1 MSATLIARDL
11 TLSFGDHLVLESVDV
26 TLATR
31 ARVGVVGPNGTGKT
45 TLLRVLAG
53 LQAPDRGSV
62 SLAPPTATV
71 GYLPQEPERGAGEAV
86 RDFLARRTGVT
97 VATAELDAATQTI
110 ETDHDRY
117 DLALHRWLALGG
129 ADLDARIGPMW
140 AGLGLD
146 DRLLDQDM
154 ASLSGG
160 QAARASLGAILLAQF
175 DVFLLDEPTNDLD
188 FDGLE
193 RLERFLDDLPGASM
207 IVSHDRAFLERTITS
222 VLELDE
228 RSHQSS
234 VFSGGWLAYLDERA
248 TARRHAEEAY
258 DEYRERRRSLED
270 RARAQRQWAAQGV
283 RKAKRDPK
291 DNDKAQRDFRLNRT
305 EKQAAKVRV
314 TEKALERL
322 EEIEKPW
329 EGWQLQLSIATAPR
343 SGAVV
348 ARLEQA
354 VVRRGDFTLGPLD
367 LEIGWAERVAIL
379 GSNGS
384 GKTTLLGALLGR
396 LPLESGRHWLGP
408 GVVVGEIDQARVSL
422 TSDDSVLE
430 AFVRA
435 SGTSRQQDARSL
447 LAKFGLS
454 AEHVARRATS
464 LSPGER
470 TRAVL
475 ALLMA
480 RGTNCLVLDEPT
492 NHLDLTAIEQLE
504 QALDTYDGT
513 LLLVTHDRRLLDA
526 VRIDRT
532 ITLRGRTATE
542 GGNPATGGSPAS
554 RRTNTAV

>member
-11 TLSFGDHLVLESVDV
+11 TLSFGDHLVLDGVDV
-26 TLATR
+26 TLAAR
-31 ARVGVVGPNGTGKT
+31 ARVGVIGPNGTGKT

-53 LQAPDRGSV
+53 LHPPDRGSV
-62 SLAPPTATV
+62 SLAPPSATV
-71 GYLPQEPERGAGEAV
+71 GYLPQEPERRPGETV
-86 RDFLARRTGVT
+86 RAFLARRTGVT
-97 VATAELDAATQTI
+97 AATAELDAATATI
-110 ETDHDRY
+110 EADHDRY
-117 DLALHRWLALGG
+117 DIALQRWLALGG
-129 ADLDARIGPMW
+129 ADLDSRIGPMW
-140 AGLGLD
+140 AGLGLAEL
-146 DRLLDQDM
+146 LLDQDM
-154 ASLSGG
+154 TTLSGG
-160 QAARASLGAILLAQF
+160 QAARASLGAILLSQF

-193 RLERFLDDLPGASM
+193 RLERFLDELPGAAM

-228 RSHQSS
+228 HTHRGRL
-234 VFSGGWLAYLDERA
+234 FAGGWLSYLEERA
-248 TARRHAEEAY
+248 TARRHAEETYA
-258 DEYRERRRSLED
+258 EYREKRRGLED
-270 RARAQRQWAAQGV
+270 RARAQRQWAVQGV
-283 RKAKRDPK
+283 RKEKRDPK

-322 EEIEKPW
+322 DEVEKPW
-329 EGWQLQLSIATAPR
+329 EGWQLQLSIASAPR

-348 ARLEQA
+348 ARLEHA
-354 VVRRGDFTLGPLD
+354 VVHRGDFTLGPVD
-367 LEIGWAERVAIL
+367 VEIGWAERVAIL
-379 GSNGS
+379 GPNGS

-396 LPLESGRHWLGP
+396 LPLASGTQWLGP
-408 GVVVGEIDQARVSL
+408 GVVVGEIDQARTSL
-422 TSDDSVLE
+422 TSDANVLD

-435 SGTSRQQDARSL
+435 SGLTRQQDARSL

-513 LLLVTHDRRLLDA
+513 LLLVTHDRRLLDG

-532 ITLRGRTATE
+532 ITV
-542 GGNPATGGSPAS
+542 GGNHAASGSPAA
-554 RRTNTAV
+554 RRSNTAV